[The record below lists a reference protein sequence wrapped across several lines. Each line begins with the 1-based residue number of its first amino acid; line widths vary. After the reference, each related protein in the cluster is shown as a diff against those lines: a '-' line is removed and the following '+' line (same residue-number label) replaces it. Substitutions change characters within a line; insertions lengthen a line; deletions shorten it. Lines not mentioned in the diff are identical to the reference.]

1 MGRQEKDVR
10 MGTNDMEQR
19 DQIQK
24 ARRRKGRRER
34 EKKKKKRS
42 NYWKRLEGRM
52 KRNNKGMSRAGKD
65 SERSRPYGSW
75 IDEITC
81 KK

>member
-1 MGRQEKDVR
+1 MGRQKKDVR

-34 EKKKKKRS
+34 KR
-42 NYWKRLEGRM
+42 KRREVTI
-52 KRNNKGMSRAGKD
+52 GKD
-65 SERSRPYGSW
+65 
-75 IDEITC
+75 
-81 KK
+81 